1 MPKNLRRLERFN
13 RQTMEQE
20 VFIQKLQRPLWFRFF
35 LLKALPAAFFAGIK
49 IHSLSSESATISI
62 RFSWLTQNPFKSI
75 YFACLAMAAEMS
87 SGILALIHSQHI
99 KPNISMLVV
108 GMKVDFH
115 KKALG
120 QIHFEC
126 QDGSMIHTAIENSMK
141 TQIGQTIT
149 THSRGLNE
157 DGVPVADF
165 YITWS
170 FKQKIK

>member
-1 MPKNLRRLERFN
+1 
-13 RQTMEQE
+13 
-20 VFIQKLQRPLWFRFF
+20 
-35 LLKALPAAFFAGIK
+35 
-49 IHSLSSESATISI
+49 
-62 RFSWLTQNPFKSI
+62 
-75 YFACLAMAAEMS
+75 MAAEMS

-115 KKALG
+115 KKAVG

-126 QDGSMIHTAIENSMK
+126 LDGSMIHAAIEKSMQ
-141 TQIGQTIT
+141 TQTGQTIT

-157 DGVPVADF
+157 DGVSVADF

>member
-20 VFIQKLQRPLWFRFF
+20 VFIKKVQSPFWFRFF

-49 IHSLSSESATISI
+49 IHSLSSESASISI

-87 SGILALIHSQHI
+87 SGILAIIHSQHI
-99 KPNISMLVV
+99 KPSISMLVV

-115 KKALG
+115 KKAVG
-120 QIHFEC
+120 QILFEC
-126 QDGSMIHTAIENSMK
+126 QDGNLILAAIEKSMQ
-141 TQIGQTIT
+141 TQVGQTIT
-149 THSRGLNE
+149 THSRGLNAE
-157 DGVPVADF
+157 GVCVADF

>member
-87 SGILALIHSQHI
+87 SGILALVHSQHI
-99 KPNISMLVV
+99 RPSISMLVV
-108 GMKVDFH
+108 SMKVDFH
-115 KKALG
+115 KKAVG
-120 QIHFEC
+120 EIHFEC
-126 QDGSMIHTAIENSMK
+126 QDGKLMHAAIDKSMQ
-141 TQIGQTIT
+141 TQTSQTIT

-157 DGVPVADF
+157 DGICVADF

-170 FKQKIK
+170 FKQKTK